1 MATSR
6 RIASDL
12 FRLTRGAVRTC
23 RQIGREAACRGLP
36 ARDRLLDRLG
46 LVPREE
52 FDAVRELA
60 ENARLESERL
70 AERIAGLETGG
81 RKRTTRRRGTTRK
94 AGESSS

>member
-12 FRLTRGAVRTC
+12 FRLTRGAARTC
-23 RQIGREAACRGLP
+23 RRLGREAACRSLP

-70 AERIAGLETGG
+70 AERIAGLEAGG
-81 RKRTTRRRGTTRK
+81 RKRTNRRRSTTRK
-94 AGESSS
+94 AGESPS

>member
-6 RIASDL
+6 RLASHL
-12 FRLTRGAVRTC
+12 FRLTKGVARTC
-23 RQIGREAACRGLP
+23 RRMGREAAARGMP

-60 ENARLESERL
+60 ENARLENDRL
-70 AERIAGLETGG
+70 AERIAELEAGG
-81 RKRTTRRRGTTRK
+81 RRRATRRRGTGKKTG
-94 AGESSS
+94 APAP

>member
-6 RIASDL
+6 RLASDL
-12 FRLTRGAVRTC
+12 FRLTKGAARTC
-23 RQIGREAACRGLP
+23 RRMGREAAARGMP

-60 ENARLESERL
+60 ENARLENERL
-70 AERIAGLETGG
+70 AERIAGLEAGG
-81 RKRTTRRRGTTRK
+81 RRRTTRRRSTAKK
-94 AGESSS
+94 AGASSQ

>member
-12 FRLTRGAVRTC
+12 FRLTRGAARTC
-23 RQIGREAACRGLP
+23 RRLGREAACRGLP

-70 AERIAGLETGG
+70 AERIAGLEAGG

-94 AGESSS
+94 SGESPS

>member
-1 MATSR
+1 MTTSR

-12 FRLTRGAVRTC
+12 FRLTRGAARTC
-23 RQIGREAACRGLP
+23 RRLGREAACRGIP

-81 RKRTTRRRGTTRK
+81 RKRTARRRSTTRK
-94 AGESSS
+94 SGESSP